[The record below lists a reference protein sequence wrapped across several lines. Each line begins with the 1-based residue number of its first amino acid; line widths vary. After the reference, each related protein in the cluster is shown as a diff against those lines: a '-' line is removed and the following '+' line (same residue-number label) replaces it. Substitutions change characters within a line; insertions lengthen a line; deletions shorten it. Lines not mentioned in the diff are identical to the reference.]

1 MKKILLICFMI
12 AGYAISQ
19 TQNESGYA
27 FLKNGFTA
35 KNISMGEFGA
45 VGIYDLSA
53 LHYNP
58 SYLALNNK
66 TQLMFSHHSL
76 FNDYSSE
83 NFGFSF
89 SIFDV
94 PLAIGINTTKIDG
107 IELRTKPGEL
117 ISKFNANYFYASLS
131 SAYQID
137 KFYVGATIKY
147 LYENIYVDESTG
159 YAFDFGINY
168 EKFYDNFSF
177 GMVIKN
183 IGSVNELKNLKTK
196 LPIDFQF
203 GFSYKYTFDDFE
215 LNPIIGYQN
224 YLNDKSTHFHFGTEI
239 NYNKTVSLR
248 LGYVSNYESKNI
260 TTGLGLVYKKLNIDY
275 AFIPIKY
282 GLGDNHIL
290 TIIYNF

>member
-1 MKKILLICFMI
+1 MI
-12 AGYAISQ
+12 ASYAIPQS
-19 TQNESGYA
+19 QNESGYA
-27 FLKNGFTA
+27 FLKNGFSA
-35 KNISMGEFGA
+35 KNISMGEFGV
-45 VGIYDLSA
+45 VGIVDLSA

-66 TQLMFSHHSL
+66 KQFMFSHHSL

-89 SIFDV
+89 SIYDV
-94 PLAIGINTTKIDG
+94 PIAIGINTTKIEG

-117 ISKFNANYFYASLS
+117 IAKFNANYFYASLS
-131 SAYQID
+131 SAYKID
-137 KFYVGATIKY
+137 KFYFGATIKY

-183 IGSVNELKNLKTK
+183 IGSVNELKNIKTK
-196 LPIDFQF
+196 LPTDFQF
-203 GFSYKYTFDDFE
+203 GFSYKYTLDDFE
-215 LNPIIGYQN
+215 LNPVIGYQN
-224 YLNDKSTHFHFGTEI
+224 YLNDKSTHFHIGTEI

-260 TTGLGLVYKKLNIDY
+260 TTGLGFVYKKFNIDY